1 MMNSYTTTFTHQD
14 KQRNNY
20 SVDITSPL
28 DWLQRSWND
37 LAESP
42 VVGLLIGG
50 MFTLLCLAAYAAITV
65 SPLLSATSLA
75 LLLLASPF
83 IAAAAYSISRQQ
95 AQLPSASLRDA
106 VYEVR
111 KRALGIGLFAVTCAL
126 IVGAWVRL
134 SSIVFAFYYGSLE
147 VDAAA
152 ELARAWTA
160 GSGYPTLLMFVL
172 LSGAVLGTILFA
184 IGVLALPMIAEKDT
198 DIVSA
203 IGKSLRTLRAH
214 PMVMFVW
221 VSFIIG
227 AIGLALL
234 SGLVLMPLVFPLLA
248 YASWHGYRQ
257 LSQAGDNQQG

>member
-1 MMNSYTTTFTHQD
+1 MNSYTTTFTHHDNQH
-14 KQRNNY
+14 NVH
-20 SVDITSPL
+20 SVGITSPL
-28 DWLQRSWND
+28 DWLQRSWSD
-37 LAESP
+37 LAEAP
-42 VVGLLIGG
+42 VVSLIIGG
-50 MFTLLCLAAYAAITV
+50 MFTLLCLAAYAAIAV

-83 IAAAAYSISRQQ
+83 IAATAYSVSRQQ

-106 VYEVR
+106 IYEVR
-111 KRALGIGLFAVTCAL
+111 MRALGIGLFAVICAL

-160 GSGYPTLLMFVL
+160 GSGYPTLLMFL
-172 LSGAVLGTILFA
+172 LLTGAVLGTILFA
-184 IGVLALPMIAEKDT
+184 IGVLALPMIAEKNT

-203 IGKSLRTLRAH
+203 IGKSLGTLRVH
-214 PMVMFVW
+214 PMTMFVW

-227 AIGLALL
+227 TISLALL

-257 LSQAGDNQQG
+257 RSQAGGN

>member
-1 MMNSYTTTFTHQD
+1 MMNSYTTTFTHHD
-14 KQRNNY
+14 KQRNEN

-28 DWLQRSWND
+28 AWLQRSWSD
-37 LAESP
+37 LAGSP
-42 VVGLLIGG
+42 VVSLMIGG

-83 IAAAAYSISRQQ
+83 IAAAAYSVSRQQ
-95 AQLPSASLRDA
+95 SQPASASLRDA
-106 VYEVR
+106 VYAVR
-111 KRALGIGLFAVTCAL
+111 MRALGIGLFAVICAL

-147 VDAAA
+147 VNAAA

-172 LSGAVLGTILFA
+172 LTGVVLGTILFA

-203 IGKSLRTLRAH
+203 IGKSIRTLRDH
-214 PMVMFVW
+214 PVVMFVW

-257 LSQAGDNQQG
+257 LSQAGDN